1 MIKSGAN
8 KLDQELIRK
17 MAAGE
22 YDEKGTK
29 FDAKRIAKMLGL
41 TEKTVKSFITYYQQ
55 QEKPAPAKKSTAA
68 TKEEK

>member
-17 MAAGE
+17 MANGS

-29 FDAKRIAKMLGL
+29 YTSKQIAKMLAL
-41 TEKTVKSFITYYQQ
+41 SEQTVKSFTLS
-55 QEKPAPAKKSTAA
+55 KK
-68 TKEEK
+68 